1 VVDPNN
7 FNVDNRHL
15 EAAAEANR
23 GKDHDSTPGAGTQP
37 PPPGREERLVHV
49 DVARGLS
56 ILLVV
61 LGHNWMVLHDTGEPY
76 LVIYSFHIPLFLLL
90 SGVFFNPNLPFWQ
103 SAWTRADALLKPYMV
118 TLTAVA
124 IQLGWFANKT
134 TPFLE
139 SLAAILYG
147 NARIPIWIPLWFLP
161 HLFLLCIFTWLYLA
175 VFQLEKR
182 HPVIR
187 AGLLLVSLA
196 AGYFMLRWFW
206 PIKIPLGAQEIT
218 LRGLPFSADL
228 LLVTSFY
235 FILGYLFR
243 ERIKQPAPK
252 YGWTLLA
259 MAVFLRLQLV
269 FNDSMDLNLR
279 KYDNLVISTLQ
290 ALAGIYLMLSISR
303 MLSGIAPLARL
314 LSYLGRNSLII
325 LIFHNPI
332 QRSLFN
338 ILGDALERKYAAGV
352 LAFVIAVLACLLI
365 AEAIRRIPIL
375 KFLYLPVTHTKGK

>member
-1 VVDPNN
+1 
-7 FNVDNRHL
+7 
-15 EAAAEANR
+15 
-23 GKDHDSTPGAGTQP
+23 
-37 PPPGREERLVHV
+37 
-49 DVARGLS
+49 
-56 ILLVV
+56 
-61 LGHNWMVLHDTGEPY
+61 MVLHDTGKPY

-103 SAWTRADALLKPYMV
+103 SARTRADALLKPYLI
-118 TLTAVA
+118 TLTAVT

-139 SLAAILYG
+139 SLSAILYG

-161 HLFLLCIFTWLYLA
+161 HLFLLCLFAWLYLT

-182 HPVIR
+182 HPVIQ
-187 AGLLLVSLA
+187 AGLLLATLA

-206 PIKIPLGAQEIT
+206 PLALPGMT

-243 ERIKQPAPK
+243 ERIKQLAPK

-259 MAVFLRLQLV
+259 AAVFLGLHLV

-290 ALAGIYLMLSISR
+290 ALAGIYLVLSISR

-314 LSYLGRNSLII
+314 LGYLGRNSLII
-325 LIFHNPI
+325 LIFHSPI
-332 QRSLFN
+332 QRGLFN
-338 ILGDALERKYAAGV
+338 ILGDALERKYPAGV
-352 LAFVIAVLACLLI
+352 LAFVGAVLASLLI
-365 AEAIRRIPIL
+365 AEGIRRIPVL
-375 KFLYLPVTHTKGK
+375 KFLYLPVTHAKGK